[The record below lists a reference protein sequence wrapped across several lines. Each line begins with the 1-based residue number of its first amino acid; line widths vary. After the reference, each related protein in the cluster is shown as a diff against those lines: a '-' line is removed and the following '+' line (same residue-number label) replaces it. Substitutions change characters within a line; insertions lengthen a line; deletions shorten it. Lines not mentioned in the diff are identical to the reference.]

1 MKLSWKRWLVLLAPL
16 AVISLG
22 PACSGPKPVATPAPS
37 VGAVGNATAQTPL
50 YSIELLVGP
59 VQSIMMGLEMS
70 MTDQGQPVNRHLE
83 IHIYQRASRTAVKG
97 ASPTVRVKNLGT
109 GTVREFSSVRECSPP
124 NDHGAGPHY
133 GDNLYLPEG
142 KYTITVAVRNE
153 SASFDVSV

>member
-1 MKLSWKRWLVLLAPL
+1 MRRSWEGWFALLATL
-16 AVISLG
+16 ALISLG
-22 PACSGPKPVATPAPS
+22 LACSGPKPVATPTPS
-37 VGAVGNATAQTPL
+37 VGAVGNTTAQSPP
-50 YSIELLVGP
+50 YSIELLLGP
-59 VQSIMMGLEMS
+59 VQSTMMGVEMS

-83 IHIYQRASRTAVKG
+83 IHVYERASRTALKG
-97 ASPTVRVKNLGT
+97 VSPTVRIKNLGA
-109 GTVREFSSVRECSPP
+109 GTVREFSNVRECSPP